1 MLETAKKDILERLS
15 ERVGFEVIESS
26 LSAPLRTSINTL
38 AHVERSLY
46 AVRQIYYAEVDNSQ
60 NFLSR
65 FASKKTKLGI
75 EKDREEVERL
85 KSAVDNKIE
94 NLSERI
100 LSEHGIKENAM
111 VPNTNSIPTNTAQL
125 VTLKCPNCGAG
136 LPMPATEFVKCDY
149 CGSTLTMQN
158 LQAQLS
164 SILQGI

>member
-1 MLETAKKDILERLS
+1 MENAKKDIFERLS
-15 ERVGFEVIESS
+15 ERVGFELVESS
-26 LSAPLRTSINTL
+26 LSAPLRTSIYTL

-46 AVRQIYYAEVDNSQ
+46 AIRQIYYAELDNSQ

-65 FASKKTKLGI
+65 FASKRTRLGI

-85 KSAVDNKIE
+85 KTAVADKIE
-94 NLSERI
+94 DLSKRI
-100 LSEHGIKENAM
+100 LSEHAIKENTV
-111 VPNTNSIPTNTAQL
+111 VPNSNSILTNSAQL

>member
-1 MLETAKKDILERLS
+1 MENAKKDILERLS
-15 ERVGFEVIESS
+15 ERVGFELVESS

-46 AVRQIYYAEVDNSQ
+46 AIRQIYYAELDNSQ

-65 FASKKTKLGI
+65 FASKRTRLGI

-85 KSAVDNKIE
+85 KTAVADKIE
-94 NLSERI
+94 DLSKRI
-100 LSEHGIKENAM
+100 LSEHAIKENAA
-111 VPNTNSIPTNTAQL
+111 VPNSNSILTNSAQL
-125 VTLKCPNCGAG
+125 VTLKCPNCGAR

-158 LQAQLS
+158 LQTQLS